1 MASRVTGQQQPRS
14 PHRPYHG
21 ARATAA
27 PSIVMHAAF
36 PHTMTPLDLERP
48 GGMRMPCA
56 RTRRRRRLAGRMRGR
71 RGVEWLS

>member
-1 MASRVTGQQQPRS
+1 MTGKQQPRS

-48 GGMRMPCA
+48 GGMR
-56 RTRRRRRLAGRMRGR
+56 TRRGRRFAGRMRGR
-71 RGVEWLS
+71 RSVEWLS